1 MDSPRKSPEIRLAAQ
16 GTYRPLTYINI
27 HKRSD
32 ISWSRT
38 SSQNASQKPFLVRP
52 YKERH
57 RNISGIGTQ
66 QVSAVQHIPPTHQ
79 RRHTENYSIMPEVSN
94 HSDLVSSTSEYT
106 NILELPSERGHYR
119 EDVDLDDQT
128 LVTISTK
135 ELNRILKK
143 KNISKT
149 RSDQIKSQRRT
160 LKNRGYAST
169 CRHSREDEEK
179 QLEKDILELDEK
191 IKSKPPEEI
200 LKAEHDQL
208 KEQIIFLQKELGI
221 SDDSC
226 DVEVLPDDSKEEMKD
241 DDDFEVEMKIE
252 IEEESLDDYTS
263 SDNGNE

>member
-1 MDSPRKSPEIRLAAQ
+1 MKFVVL
-16 GTYRPLTYINI
+16 
-27 HKRSD
+27 
-32 ISWSRT
+32 
-38 SSQNASQKPFLVRP
+38 FL
-52 YKERH
+52 
-57 RNISGIGTQ
+57 
-66 QVSAVQHIPPTHQ
+66 
-79 RRHTENYSIMPEVSN
+79 
-94 HSDLVSSTSEYT
+94 
-106 NILELPSERGHYR
+106 
-119 EDVDLDDQT
+119 
-128 LVTISTK
+128 
-135 ELNRILKK
+135 
-143 KNISKT
+143 
-149 RSDQIKSQRRT
+149 
-160 LKNRGYAST
+160 GYAST

>member
-1 MDSPRKSPEIRLAAQ
+1 
-16 GTYRPLTYINI
+16 
-27 HKRSD
+27 
-32 ISWSRT
+32 
-38 SSQNASQKPFLVRP
+38 
-52 YKERH
+52 
-57 RNISGIGTQ
+57 
-66 QVSAVQHIPPTHQ
+66 
-79 RRHTENYSIMPEVSN
+79 MPEVSN